1 VGQRAAAPYTMSKEN
16 QSQRTAQHKGSPLR
30 GAEEISVTCY
40 SGFRINERPVKFKYR
55 GKDFSIK
62 KILDSSI
69 TESLESRT
77 RKYYFHVLC
86 ETGEQLKIFFDPGE
100 DRWFVL

>member
-1 VGQRAAAPYTMSKEN
+1 M
-16 QSQRTAQHKGSPLR
+16 
-30 GAEEISVTCY
+30 AEEISVTCY

-62 KILDSSI
+62 KILDSSV

-77 RKYYFHVLC
+77 RRYCFSVLC
-86 ETGEQLKIFFDPGE
+86 ETGEQMRIFFDTGE
-100 DRWFVL
+100 DRWFLL